1 MACFLN
7 KSGLIN
13 KPIFIGGSGEMPPA
27 RAVNYLCWC
36 AVGIFF
42 NFYVFRR
49 YKGWWARH
57 NYILSAGL
65 DAGVAFMAM
74 LCYFT
79 LRIRH
84 INGMRWWG
92 LELDDHCPLASCPTA
107 PAPWSRGWR
116 VSCIPLIVLYYV
128 DLCGYNV

>member
-1 MACFLN
+1 
-7 KSGLIN
+7 
-13 KPIFIGGSGEMPPA
+13 MPPA
-27 RAVNYLCWC
+27 RAVNYLCWG

-42 NFYVFRR
+42 NFYVYKRH
-49 YKGWWARH
+49 KGWWARH

-79 LRIRH
+79 LQIRD

-107 PAPWSRGWR
+107 PGIEVEGCP
-116 VSCIPLIVLYYV
+116 VFH
-128 DLCGYNV
+128 